1 MAEWIFALNGGVSV
15 GKAVANRLLIL
26 AGLGALITSGL
37 ALAAQEPA
45 PPEKEAKIC
54 RRSEARTG
62 TRIRT
67 GRRCR
72 TAEEWRKEDEE
83 RSRIPPTLTVTEG
96 QPDGLTK
103 QRPQ

>member
-1 MAEWIFALNGGVSV
+1 MATRQLMLTVIGMFIATGLSAAVQQPVS
-15 GKAVANRLLIL
+15 
-26 AGLGALITSGL
+26 
-37 ALAAQEPA
+37 
-45 PPEKEAKIC
+45 PEKETKIC

-62 TRIRT
+62 SRIRT